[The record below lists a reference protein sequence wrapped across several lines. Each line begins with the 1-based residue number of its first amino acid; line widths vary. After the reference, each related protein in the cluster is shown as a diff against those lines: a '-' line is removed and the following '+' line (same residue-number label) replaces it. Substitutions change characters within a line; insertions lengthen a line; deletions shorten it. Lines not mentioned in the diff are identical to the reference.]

1 MAGRE
6 KRPRVIVVG
15 GGFAGLAVARGLRN
29 TGTAVTLIDRCN
41 YHLFQPMLYQV
52 ATAALSPADIAA
64 PIRSIV
70 RHVENC
76 HVLLGHVTGIDL
88 EASQL
93 LVGEHRLDFDYLVLA
108 AGATHSYFGHAE
120 WAALAPGLKT
130 LEDATE
136 IRKRLLLAFEV
147 AEYETD
153 IESLRAA
160 LTFAVIG
167 GGPTGVE
174 LAGAIKEIAVKT
186 LADDFR
192 NIDTTT
198 TRVILIE
205 GTDRLLPSFDPAL
218 SARARTSLQKM
229 GIEVMVQSMV
239 THIDANGLK
248 IGTRFIPARNIFWA
262 AGVQANPLA
271 QALGVPLDRAGR
283 VQVER
288 DLSVP
293 GHPNVFVAGDMAAV
307 IDPATNRLVPGVAPA
322 ALQMGRHIARV
333 IKRESESGILSP
345 GNREE
350 FRYRDKGALATI
362 GKSRA
367 VAQVG
372 GWRLSGFVAWLLWGL
387 VHIFFL
393 IGFRNRLIVTSK
405 WFWNWLIGARD
416 ARLITGD
423 TRNARVLREQEISRE
438 SLR

>member
-1 MAGRE
+1 VAVRE
-6 KRPRVIVVG
+6 NWPKVI
-15 GGFAGLAVARGLRN
+15 
-29 TGTAVTLIDRCN
+29 
-41 YHLFQPMLYQV
+41 
-52 ATAALSPADIAA
+52 
-64 PIRSIV
+64 IV
-70 RHVENC
+70 
-76 HVLLGHVTGIDL
+76 D
-88 EASQL
+88 
-93 LVGEHRLDFDYLVLA
+93 
-108 AGATHSYFGHAE
+108 
-120 WAALAPGLKT
+120 
-130 LEDATE
+130 
-136 IRKRLLLAFEV
+136 
-147 AEYETD
+147 
-153 IESLRAA
+153 
-160 LTFAVIG
+160 

-198 TRVILIE
+198 TPVILIE

-218 SARARTSLQKM
+218 SARAEASLRKM
-229 GIEVMVQSMV
+229 GIEVMTQSTV
-239 THIDANGLK
+239 THIDANGLR
-248 IGTRFIPARNIFWA
+248 IGSEFIPAKNIFWA

-271 QALGVPLDRAGR
+271 ALPGVPLDRAGR
-283 VQVER
+283 VLVER

-307 IDPATNRLVPGVAPA
+307 TDAGTNKPVPGVAPA
-322 ALQMGRHIARV
+322 ALQMSRHIARL
-333 IKRESESGILSP
+333 IKRESESGILGP
-345 GNREE
+345 GDREA
-350 FRYRDKGALATI
+350 FRYRDKGSLATI

-423 TRNARVLREQEISRE
+423 NRVSPPRRDLQARRASE
-438 SLR
+438 

>member
-120 WAALAPGLKT
+120 WATLAPGLKT

-423 TRNARVLREQEISRE
+423 TRNARVLREQEMSRE

>member
-15 GGFAGLAVARGLRN
+15 GGFAGLAVARGLRK
-29 TGTAVTLIDRCN
+29 TATTVTLIDRCN

-76 HVLLGHVTGIDL
+76 HVLLGHVTGINLD
-88 EASQL
+88 ARQL

-108 AGATHSYFGHAE
+108 AGATHSYFGHPE

-229 GIEVMVQSMV
+229 GIEVLVQSMV

-248 IGTRFIPARNIFWA
+248 IGTQFIPARNIFWA

-322 ALQMGRHIARV
+322 ALQMGRHIARL
-333 IKRESESGILSP
+333 IKRETGSGILSP
-345 GNREE
+345 GDRET
-350 FRYRDKGALATI
+350 FRYRDKGSLATI

-423 TRNARVLREQEISRE
+423 TRIARVLRQ
-438 SLR
+438 